1 MKKREHEYNIENELL
16 QLTCPDDEM
25 VEKIA
30 EEIPLLD
37 KTAKERILE
46 LCERKMDMNMNMN
59 KDNEKEKI
67 KRTIYDN
74 SDTVTGVEKYKKP
87 AWQRPVMSAAA
98 SLLIVAGV
106 GGAIALNGNLKSDGP
121 MSEGAVSDEIEAT
134 LRSLVED
141 NFYCLENI
149 LYFGNLPY
157 KDVPTTDDQ
166 CFEVDSEKFPDYKT
180 LEEYFYSVYSDRIAD
195 FYMTGYPLGL
205 GAYTDVDGKLAIR
218 PDTAIDGSQYGIN
231 FTEFEIANVNEEN
244 GTYNFDVVVDVIVY
258 DKANVNNDS
267 YKTVLEDAL
276 IGFEAKTEDDGI
288 RLTGMYGHDTDTRF
302 VDNNL
307 VDGSRGYIDKKW
319 QESYLEL
326 IDHLDTI
333 YNSDGEEVNN
343 TSMYFRLIYPEGHD
357 IPLFGVIG
365 GVTDST
371 VLLYQIFDG
380 NLYIVMNTTPYEEL
394 TGTMYSYSEM
404 IQYLEK
410 ALDDKSTEPT
420 TEVVTEKITETIN
433 SSVSE
438 KDAATLKKLVSDNF
452 YCMEEIFRFGNLPYN
467 PDSPID
473 DAYYEVTSDK
483 FPEYGSLENYMH
495 SIYTYDIAD
504 FYMTQYPLGDGLYSE
519 TYGMY
524 ENTKFCINPDL
535 IADNEMPDVD
545 FMDFEIANINQKG
558 NIISFDVI
566 VDIKITDTTGT
577 NQTIEDVLIGF
588 EAKTENDSIRL
599 TGMYGHDTLERF
611 ADNNFADDTRGYIDA
626 KWEEKYLDIIY
637 NYDDITHN
645 NAADFEL
652 FYLSDDDIP
661 LLYMCNGINE
671 TYGKIYTIIDGDV
684 YIVKN
689 NDTDMGY
696 FSFDTK
702 DGIHVAYNIGED
714 FLMADFYEKSGLDIT
729 QTDEFIYR
737 EKTYT
742 INGKNA
748 TEEEVKKFFADFGIN
763 IYSKSYTTGEIKAY
777 LENGTS
783 NPPTD
788 KTDATNST
796 DSTNSEELEDEMY
809 RLFDNNIKCLDI
821 FRNKLLPTKDEP
833 LYKEEGMMIY
843 EVDSPD
849 FASYNELE
857 SYIYSVYTNSTAYM
871 YLNNFPYEG
880 DRLYLD
886 YEGKLCVKNPQ
897 AAGGRAY
904 YVDFSNY
911 NITLDNSDNATCNF
925 IVTATIQEPGDI
937 PPQEYVITCKAI
949 REDDGW
955 RLEKMY
961 Y

>member
-46 LCERKMDMNMNMN
+46 LCERKMDMNMN

-121 MSEGAVSDEIEAT
+121 MSEGAVSDEIEAS

-218 PDTAIDGSQYGIN
+218 PDTAVDGSQYGIN
-231 FTEFEIANVNEEN
+231 FTEFEIADVNEEN

-319 QESYLEL
+319 QERYLEL

-357 IPLFGVIG
+357 IPLFGVID

-410 ALDDKSTEPT
+410 A
-420 TEVVTEKITETIN
+420 
-433 SSVSE
+433 
-438 KDAATLKKLVSDNF
+438 A
-452 YCMEEIFRFGNLPYN
+452 YGN
-467 PDSPID
+467 
-473 DAYYEVTSDK
+473 
-483 FPEYGSLENYMH
+483 
-495 SIYTYDIAD
+495 
-504 FYMTQYPLGDGLYSE
+504 
-519 TYGMY
+519 
-524 ENTKFCINPDL
+524 
-535 IADNEMPDVD
+535 
-545 FMDFEIANINQKG
+545 
-558 NIISFDVI
+558 
-566 VDIKITDTTGT
+566 
-577 NQTIEDVLIGF
+577 
-588 EAKTENDSIRL
+588 
-599 TGMYGHDTLERF
+599 TLETTDPTDKTDSTNSTDPTDK
-611 ADNNFADDTRGYIDA
+611 ADSTN
-626 KWEEKYLDIIY
+626 
-637 NYDDITHN
+637 
-645 NAADFEL
+645 
-652 FYLSDDDIP
+652 S
-661 LLYMCNGINE
+661 
-671 TYGKIYTIIDGDV
+671 
-684 YIVKN
+684 
-689 NDTDMGY
+689 TD
-696 FSFDTK
+696 
-702 DGIHVAYNIGED
+702 
-714 FLMADFYEKSGLDIT
+714 
-729 QTDEFIYR
+729 
-737 EKTYT
+737 
-742 INGKNA
+742 
-748 TEEEVKKFFADFGIN
+748 
-763 IYSKSYTTGEIKAY
+763 
-777 LENGTS
+777 
-783 NPPTD
+783 PTD

-833 LYKEEGMMIY
+833 LYEAEGIMIY

-911 NITLDNSDNATCNF
+911 NITLDNSDDATCNF

-949 REDDGW
+949 RGDDGW